1 MVVRL
6 PLPAVEMM
14 DRPAAVQRWPASFD
28 AEQELLIVA
37 VDTPNT
43 PIRQT
48 ARQQVRGVI
57 REILGDIELISEP
70 GQPLRFAGQQR
81 ALNISVSHENGLSL
95 LAICRS
101 GQVGIDLLQVPENT
115 GWQAEIPVLAIDY
128 LGQKIARQISE
139 LPPKEQLV
147 RFAQAWTKHEARL
160 KCRGLG
166 LVEWNSA
173 LEKHLSPCQV
183 QTLILPAG
191 YLGAVATLKAA
202 ENPVA

>member
-48 ARQQVRGVI
+48 ARQQVRDVL
-57 REILGDIELISEP
+57 REILGEIELISEP
-70 GQPLRFAGQQR
+70 GQPLRISGQQR
-81 ALNISVSHENGLSL
+81 TFGISVSHENGLSL

-115 GWQAEIPVLAIDY
+115 SWQAEIRS
-128 LGQKIARQISE
+128 QRW
-139 LPPKEQLV
+139 V
-147 RFAQAWTKHEARL
+147 R
-160 KCRGLG
+160 
-166 LVEWNSA
+166 
-173 LEKHLSPCQV
+173 
-183 QTLILPAG
+183 
-191 YLGAVATLKAA
+191 
-202 ENPVA
+202 